1 MHPPILACLKSPLRG
16 QSVIVAQIDGAA
28 LITAGKGK
36 QQALG
41 IGIVHVVARLATDR
55 RGGRGRHPLA
65 TSAGMVVGTDP
76 QFDQGF
82 AVAPHLQA
90 DIGIGHRCF
99 RGVDHE
105 YQRQRDGKED

>member
-65 TSAGMVVGTDP
+65 TSAGMVVGDRP
-76 QFDQGF
+76 S
-82 AVAPHLQA
+82 V
-90 DIGIGHRCF
+90 
-99 RGVDHE
+99 
-105 YQRQRDGKED
+105 